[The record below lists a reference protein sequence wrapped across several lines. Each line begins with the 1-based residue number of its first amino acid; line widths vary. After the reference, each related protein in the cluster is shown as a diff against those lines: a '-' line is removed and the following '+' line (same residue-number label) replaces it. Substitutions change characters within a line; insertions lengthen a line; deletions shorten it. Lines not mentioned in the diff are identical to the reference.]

1 MIVSNLGSIKCRAI
15 HHNIADFGSCSG
27 LATMSEIKDEE
38 VIINGK
44 KTIKKMCE
52 FVINL
57 DERIADGYYFT
68 KCVKLLQY
76 LFDNPELLM
85 EEAAK
90 KIKIEEIR

>member
-1 MIVSNLGSIKCRAI
+1 
-15 HHNIADFGSCSG
+15 
-27 LATMSEIKDEE
+27 MSEIKDEE

-68 KCVKLLQY
+68 KC
-76 LFDNPELLM
+76 DNPELLM

>member
-1 MIVSNLGSIKCRAI
+1 
-15 HHNIADFGSCSG
+15 
-27 LATMSEIKDEE
+27 
-38 VIINGK
+38 
-44 KTIKKMCE
+44 MCE
-52 FVINL
+52 FGINL